1 MQKRKIILS
10 GELGKKFGKVHEF
23 VVSTPAEAVR
33 ALCANFKEFESWL
46 IRSSEAGVGYK
57 LIIDKEK
64 ITDADRIKD
73 PFSQTFRIVPVIS
86 GAKSGIGGI
95 ILGAVIIATAFA
107 TGGMSLAASGI
118 VYSGIGWQ
126 IAGSIAFSMVMGGI
140 SQILSPQPKASSPQE
155 APENLPSYAFNGPVN
170 TTAQGQCVPVGY
182 GRLIVGSAVISAG
195 VTSDEYGGTALS

>member
-10 GELGKKFGKVHEF
+10 GELGKRFGKVHEL
-23 VVSTPAEAVR
+23 VVSSPAEAVR

-46 IRSSEAGVGYK
+46 CKSHERGVGYK
-57 LIIDKEK
+57 VIIDKEK
-64 ITDADRIKD
+64 IEDPLCLHN

-95 ILGAVIIATAFA
+95 ILGTIIIATAFA
-107 TGGMSLAASGI
+107 TGGMSLAATGI
-118 VYSGIGWQ
+118 AYSSVAWQ
-126 IAGSIAFSMVMGGI
+126 IAGSIAFSMVLGGI
-140 SQILSPQPKASSPQE
+140 SQMLSPQPKAGKPDE
-155 APENLPSYAFNGPVN
+155 APENLPSYSFNGPVN

-195 VTSDEYGGTALS
+195 VTSDEYGETALT